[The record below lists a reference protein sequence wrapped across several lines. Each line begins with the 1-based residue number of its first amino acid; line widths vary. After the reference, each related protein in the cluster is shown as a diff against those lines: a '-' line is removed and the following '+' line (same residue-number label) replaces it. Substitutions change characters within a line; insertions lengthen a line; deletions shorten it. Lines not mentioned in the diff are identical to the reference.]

1 MDDRVGLL
9 LTGSPGVREVILELS
24 ATMNDFLATAAAVV
38 RDRFGGRIT
47 YAAVPPERVDWAPFD
62 IVSVD
67 LYRSREIADRF
78 TDGVRLPGPAVGAEG
93 RVHRGRR
100 VVPVNA
106 S

>member
-1 MDDRVGLL
+1 
-9 LTGSPGVREVILELS
+9 VILELS
-24 ATMNDFLATAAAVV
+24 ATVNDFLATAAAVV

-47 YAAVPPERVDWAPFD
+47 YAAVPLERIDW
-62 IVSVD
+62 
-67 LYRSREIADRF
+67 E
-78 TDGVRLPGPAVGAEG
+78 GHLPGPAAGAEG

>member
-1 MDDRVGLL
+1 LDDRVGLL

-47 YAAVPPERVDWAPFD
+47 YAAVPLERVDWAPFD

-67 LYRSREIADRF
+67 LYRSREIADRSPTASACPDLPWEPKAAF
-78 TDGVRLPGPAVGAEG
+78 TAVAESY
-93 RVHRGRR
+93 R
-100 VVPVNA
+100 
-106 S
+106 